1 MGFPFGTVTHRYG
14 TATRCCTLPWLA
26 RLCVCH
32 LPALLIILRAK
43 VWRMAKK
50 TLPPSQLDNA
60 GAAPRAKTQE
70 SRKKGRGSGESCTVF
85 VQHRLAIASARALLN
100 RELSSRAAAQ
110 AVLHT
115 ELLKQGE
122 HKAGSR

>member
-50 TLPPSQLDNA
+50 TLPPSQLDKCRGCSTCQNT
-60 GAAPRAKTQE
+60 REQKE
-70 SRKKGRGSGESCTVF
+70 RKGE
-85 VQHRLAIASARALLN
+85 R
-100 RELSSRAAAQ
+100 
-110 AVLHT
+110 
-115 ELLKQGE
+115 
-122 HKAGSR
+122 